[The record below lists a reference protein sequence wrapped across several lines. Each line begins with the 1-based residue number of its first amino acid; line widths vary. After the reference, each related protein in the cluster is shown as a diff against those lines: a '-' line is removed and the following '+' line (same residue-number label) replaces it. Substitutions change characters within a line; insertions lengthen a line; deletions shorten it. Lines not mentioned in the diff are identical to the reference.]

1 MSEANKLKTRPATR
15 YIPLYGGILGLV
27 LCLLISSVCGLSY
40 FSAIEGFH
48 IRNMQDLEVVMDW
61 LVILGIF
68 AGPLGAGVGAFV
80 AADLFM
86 NDEAGKKVARMLL
99 RVCGAILGF
108 ILGFWIPT
116 IAIFRLY
123 VQKDAEL
130 MVLGMMYSFVIGPVI
145 GFLGAGVG
153 VSVTKHLLEVWS
165 PEEN

>member
-1 MSEANKLKTRPATR
+1 MSEANKLKTRSTTR
-15 YIPLYGGILGLV
+15 LIPLYGGILGLV
-27 LCLLISSVCGLSY
+27 LCLLISSACGVSYLSV
-40 FSAIEGFH
+40 IEGFS
-48 IRNMQDLEVVMDW
+48 IRDIQDLGLVTDW
-61 LVILGIF
+61 LVLLGIF

-86 NDEAGKKVARMLL
+86 NDEAGKKVARTLL

-123 VQKDAEL
+123 VQRDAEL
-130 MVLGMMYSFVIGPVI
+130 MVLGMIYSFVIGPVI

-153 VSVTKHLLEVWS
+153 GSVAKHLLEVWS

>member
-1 MSEANKLKTRPATR
+1 MKTRLATR

-27 LCLLISSVCGLSY
+27 LCLLVLSACGLTYLSVIRGVPIR
-40 FSAIEGFH
+40 AI
-48 IRNMQDLEVVMDW
+48 QDLGLVTDW
-61 LVILGIF
+61 LVIPGIF

-86 NDEAGKKVARMLL
+86 NDEAGKKVARTLF

-123 VQKDAEL
+123 VQRDGEL
-130 MVLGMMYSFVIGPVI
+130 MVLGMMYSYLIGPVI
-145 GFLGAGVG
+145 GLLGAGVG
-153 VSVTKHLLEVWS
+153 VSVAKHLLEVWS